1 MSVATPPART
11 PEVKLPVDTE
21 APVGTEA
28 VRGGSPVSA
37 TASPVRAPAVDQPAE
52 APVGADAPRG
62 KRKRRR
68 RKRPRQ
74 SQQEET
80 PYLTSDGC
88 SDDNRPARIP
98 VHLRLGDRA
107 GEPHG
112 PRLAGHRLSCGWAPN
127 HLGAG
132 AGFHPGCGG
141 MAGGAALAGGRAAAP
156 ASPRTSGASKQGNP
170 QRHARPLP
178 ELLIFLSPH
187 RQLPSP
193 SSVPPLLG
201 FLAFGQGLYPVHGRR
216 WCGR

>member
-112 PRLAGHRLSCGWAPN
+112 PTSSS
-127 HLGAG
+127 
-132 AGFHPGCGG
+132 
-141 MAGGAALAGGRAAAP
+141 GRAAAGTESAAGRTP
-156 ASPRTSGASKQGNP
+156 AQLWLGAQPPRRRRRISPRMRRDGGRCCP
-170 QRHARPLP
+170 
-178 ELLIFLSPH
+178 
-187 RQLPSP
+187 
-193 SSVPPLLG
+193 
-201 FLAFGQGLYPVHGRR
+201 GRR
-216 WCGR
+216 PSRSASLAPHVRRLEAGESPTTCAAPA